1 MKKVL
6 TFGGLFIVGLFAG
19 RGLLLTI
26 ATSPL
31 EKEVKLQQAT
41 IDSLRDENFELNVE
55 LNRDDLSFEFLQ
67 ERDSIIW
74 KEVIEYRAH
83 ETE

>member
-6 TFGGLFIVGLFAG
+6 TFGFLFIVGLFAG

-26 ATSPL
+26 TTSPL
-31 EKEVKLQQAT
+31 EKEVKLQQVT
-41 IDSLRDENFELNVE
+41 IDSLRDENFMLNVE
-55 LNRDDLSFEFLQ
+55 LGRDDLSFEFLK
-67 ERDSIIW
+67 EMDSIIW
-74 KEVIEYRAH
+74 KEVIEFRAH